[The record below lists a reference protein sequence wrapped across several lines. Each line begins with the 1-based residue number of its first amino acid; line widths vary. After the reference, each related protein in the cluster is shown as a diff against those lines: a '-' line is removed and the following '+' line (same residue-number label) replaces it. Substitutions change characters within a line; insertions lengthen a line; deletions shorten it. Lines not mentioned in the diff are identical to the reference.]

1 MKKRS
6 EGPRAVQGS
15 RAEGNCAVGKTS
27 HPSNSGKLRSVL
39 EGACQELD
47 LGLNDLTVLSAAVDP
62 YRLDTPAGHRDG
74 EWLAGQLDRLYGST
88 RRAHLRGLHY
98 AISMAGGVRKPNGD
112 VYVNTDEDWIWLSGT
127 A

>member
-15 RAEGNCAVGKTS
+15 RAGGNCAVEQTL

-39 EGACQELD
+39 EGACKELE
-47 LGLNDLTVLSAAVDP
+47 LGLNDLTVLSAQVDP

-74 EWLAGQLDRLYGST
+74 SWLAEQLDRLYWPS
-88 RRAHLRGLHY
+88 RRGQLPGLPH
-98 AISMAGGVRKPNGD
+98 SGVVPREFRKPG
-112 VYVNTDEDWIWLSGT
+112 VS
-127 A
+127 